1 MRISVIKGLARVTA
15 VSATAIV
22 LTLGFVAAGA
32 GAEPGDNGNGANAS
46 ASAQG
51 QPSDTGK
58 PDEKGEPRSDRGNG
72 QSSQGTSSQGTSS
85 SEDTNSPQPPSNA
98 DYSGN
103 GANTHG
109 PYDSTRDGSPSQNG
123 NGDGKAKGKPCAG
136 CVGKADNKNPPGQ
149 MPGGSDPNAGYECD
163 TNNGVG
169 KSNPAHTSC
178 QEQPPGT
185 TPPGTTPP
193 ETTPPETTPPE
204 TSTTTPPTT
213 TDTTPPETST
223 QPAPTAP
230 GTQPPAG
237 GEAPEAAPEALPTTG
252 VSAALPV
259 LSGLAAVLIGGVLLL
274 LGRRWASA
282 REH

>member
-1 MRISVIKGLARVTA
+1 MRISVIRGLARAAA

-22 LTLGFVAAGA
+22 LTLGSVAAGA

-51 QPSDTGK
+51 KPSDTGK
-58 PDEKGEPRSDRGNG
+58 PDEKGAPRSDRGQA
-72 QSSQGTSSQGTSS
+72 QSSQGKPS

-123 NGDGKAKGKPCAG
+123 EGDGKAKGKPCAG

-163 TNNGVG
+163 TNKGVG

-178 QEQPPGT
+178 KEQP
-185 TPPGTTPP
+185 TTPP
-193 ETTPPETTPPE
+193 ETTPPGKTPPPETTPPE
-204 TSTTTPPTT
+204 STPPTTTTAPPPT
-213 TDTTPPETST
+213 TDTTPPETTT

-237 GEAPEAAPEALPTTG
+237 GPAPEAAPETLPTTG
-252 VSAALPV
+252 VNAMLP
-259 LSGLAAVLIGGVLLL
+259 LLGGLAAVLIGGVLLL
-274 LGRRWASA
+274 IGRRWASA
-282 REH
+282 RQR

>member
-1 MRISVIKGLARVTA
+1 MRGAARVAA

-22 LTLGFVAAGA
+22 LTFGFVAAGA
-32 GAEPGDNGNGANAS
+32 GAEPSGNGNGAEAS

-51 QPSDTGK
+51 KPDDTGK
-58 PDEKGEPRSDRGNG
+58 PDEKGKPRSNRGKG
-72 QSSQGTSSQGTSS
+72 QSPQGTSSQGKPS

-109 PYDSTRDGSPSQNG
+109 PYDSTRDGSPSRNG

-163 TNNGVG
+163 TNSGIG

-178 QEQPPGT
+178 QEQPP
-185 TPPGTTPP
+185 TTPP

-204 TSTTTPPTT
+204 TTPPEGTPTTTTEPPTT

-223 QPAPTAP
+223 PPAPTPP
-230 GTQPPAG
+230 GETQPPAG
-237 GEAPEAAPEALPTTG
+237 GEAPEAAPETLPTTG
-252 VSAALPV
+252 VNATLPV
-259 LSGLAAVLIGGVLLL
+259 LGGLAAVLIGGILLL

-282 REH
+282 RQR